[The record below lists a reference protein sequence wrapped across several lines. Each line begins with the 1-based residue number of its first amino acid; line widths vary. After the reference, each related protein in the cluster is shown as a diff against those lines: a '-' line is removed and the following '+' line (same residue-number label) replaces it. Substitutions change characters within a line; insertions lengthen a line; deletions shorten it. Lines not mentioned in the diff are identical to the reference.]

1 MLYYNNSHEQNKVN
15 QVKKKTL
22 VPLITFLLG
31 ICLVS
36 LIVYKTDTHEKEQR
50 HITAQLNVATYGER
64 IKNEIT
70 NGIEI
75 TDTLKQILISEDGE
89 IRQFETIAGNLMSD
103 SIESVQLA
111 PNGVVTDIYPANGNE
126 AGKIDLIHDKDRGK
140 ISCYARDNHTIITQG
155 PFKLKQGGYGIA
167 VRNPVY
173 LKDKNGHEY
182 FWGFTI
188 VILRVPDIF
197 SDSISALSDFGY
209 ECKISKTDAPW
220 SDTYKVIYQSD
231 GQINHPVSYTFTIG
245 DENWK
250 FEVTP
255 KSGWRNAT
263 LLIIII
269 GIFLTISLLLS
280 VLTRV
285 WLVAK
290 EHKKKFQILARTD
303 SLTKIYNRYGF
314 DEFAEKMI
322 QKNPNA
328 HFVAALLDIDN
339 FKFINDIYGHAYGD
353 KALKNLADSMKNFF
367 PSNALLGRN
376 GGDEFCIF
384 LPDCTCKEAEEKLVQ
399 FTKQKRFFV
408 YEGEERAFNISLGY
422 AEYPVH
428 AKSQLQLMH
437 CADAALYE
445 VKLRG
450 KKGSLVYDEGFD
462 SEVRTQLGFAL
473 RDISENLPGAF
484 IIYKADYTDD
494 EILFANSELI
504 RLAGCENIEEFMT
517 YTQRSFRSLI
527 REDEREGVEQSI
539 WQQIGTGQCNDYV
552 HFYLKKKDGTY
563 LKVLDHGRIV
573 ESGHY
578 GKVFYV
584 LIMDWDSMKEKYR
597 DSL

>member
-1 MLYYNNSHEQNKVN
+1 M
-15 QVKKKTL
+15 
-22 VPLITFLLG
+22 
-31 ICLVS
+31 
-36 LIVYKTDTHEKEQR
+36 
-50 HITAQLNVATYGER
+50 
-64 IKNEIT
+64 
-70 NGIEI
+70 
-75 TDTLKQILISEDGE
+75 
-89 IRQFETIAGNLMSD
+89 
-103 SIESVQLA
+103 
-111 PNGVVTDIYPANGNE
+111 
-126 AGKIDLIHDKDRGK
+126 DLIHDEVRGK
-140 ISCYARDNHTIITQG
+140 ISCYARDNHVLIMQG
-155 PFKLKQGGYGIA
+155 PLQLKQGGYGIA
-167 VRNPVY
+167 VRKPVY
-173 LKDKNGHEY
+173 LEDESGQD
-182 FWGFTI
+182 FFGGFTI
-188 VILRVPDIF
+188 VIIRVPEIF
-197 SDSISALSDFGY
+197 SDSVKPLSDFGY
-209 ECKISKTDAPW
+209 QYCLSKTGSPW
-220 SDTYKVIYQSD
+220 EEAYEVVDCSGGSISA
-231 GQINHPVSYTFTIG
+231 PVSYTFEIG
-245 DENWK
+245 GSVWKLEVMPQNGWVEKSYLYSIFGGGLLIVLLLTGLTAALLILDENRQELRK
-250 FEVTP
+250 L
-255 KSGWRNAT
+255 A
-263 LLIIII
+263 
-269 GIFLTISLLLS
+269 LTDA
-280 VLTRV
+280 LTG
-285 WLVAK
+285 
-290 EHKKKFQILARTD
+290 
-303 SLTKIYNRYGF
+303 IYNRHGF
-314 DEFAEKMI
+314 DKHVTVYMKKYPEKHCVGV
-322 QKNPNA
+322 Q
-328 HFVAALLDIDN
+328 FDIDD
-339 FKFINDIYGHAYGD
+339 FKLINDIYGHASGD
-353 KALKNLADSMKNFF
+353 KALQILAESMRKFF
-367 PSNALLGRN
+367 PDHAVLGRN

-462 SEVRTQLGFAL
+462 PEVRTQLGFAL

>member
-1 MLYYNNSHEQNKVN
+1 MRGI
-15 QVKKKTL
+15 KKKWML
-22 VPLITFLLG
+22 PVIVFFIGMAILG
-31 ICLVS
+31 IT
-36 LIVYKTDTHEKEQR
+36 VYGEKCIQQKQSRKMADLNAMTYAERMKTDIMQGIDVTVTLEQM
-50 HITAQLNVATYGER
+50 
-64 IKNEIT
+64 
-70 NGIEI
+70 
-75 TDTLKQILISEDGE
+75 LISENGR
-89 IRQFETIAGNLMSD
+89 IQKFSETAANMITD
-103 SIESVQLA
+103 SVQSIQIA
-111 PNGVVTDIYPANGNE
+111 PDGVVTEIYPEEDNE
-126 AGKIDLIHDKDRGK
+126 TGKIDLIHDEARGK
-140 ISCYARDNHTIITQG
+140 ISCYARDNHVLIMQG
-155 PFKLKQGGYGIA
+155 PFQLKQGGYGIA
-167 VRNPVY
+167 VRKPVY
-173 LKDKNGHEY
+173 LEDESGQEF

-188 VILRVPDIF
+188 VIIRVPEIF
-197 SDSISALSDFGY
+197 SDSVKSLSDFGY
-209 ECKISKTDAPW
+209 QYCLSKTGSPW
-220 SDTYKVIYQSD
+220 EEAYEVVDCSGGSISA
-231 GQINHPVSYTFTIG
+231 PVSYTFEIG
-245 DENWK
+245 GSVWKLEVMPQNGWVEKSYLYSIFGGGLLIVLLLTGLTAALLILDENRQELRK
-250 FEVTP
+250 L
-255 KSGWRNAT
+255 A
-263 LLIIII
+263 
-269 GIFLTISLLLS
+269 LTDA
-280 VLTRV
+280 LTG
-285 WLVAK
+285 
-290 EHKKKFQILARTD
+290 
-303 SLTKIYNRYGF
+303 IYNRHGF
-314 DEFAEKMI
+314 DKHVTVYMKQYPEKHCVGV
-322 QKNPNA
+322 Q
-328 HFVAALLDIDN
+328 FDIDD
-339 FKFINDIYGHAYGD
+339 FKLINDIYGHASGD
-353 KALKNLADSMKNFF
+353 KALQLLAESMRKFF
-367 PSNALLGRN
+367 PEHAVLGRN

-384 LPDCTCKEAEEKLVQ
+384 LPDCTCKEAEEKLVE

>member
-1 MLYYNNSHEQNKVN
+1 MRGI
-15 QVKKKTL
+15 KKKWML
-22 VPLITFLLG
+22 PVIVFFIGMAILG
-31 ICLVS
+31 ITIYGEKCIQQKQSRKMADLNAMT
-36 LIVYKTDTHEKEQR
+36 YAERMKTDIMQGIDVTVTLEQM
-50 HITAQLNVATYGER
+50 
-64 IKNEIT
+64 
-70 NGIEI
+70 
-75 TDTLKQILISEDGE
+75 LISENGR
-89 IRQFETIAGNLMSD
+89 IQKFSETAANMITD
-103 SIESVQLA
+103 SVQSIQIA
-111 PNGVVTDIYPANGNE
+111 PDGVVTEIYPEEDNE
-126 AGKIDLIHDKDRGK
+126 TGKIDLIHDEARGK
-140 ISCYARDNHTIITQG
+140 ISCYARDNHVLIMQG
-155 PFKLKQGGYGIA
+155 PFQLKQGGYGIA
-167 VRNPVY
+167 VRKPVY
-173 LKDKNGHEY
+173 LEDESGQEF

-188 VILRVPDIF
+188 VIIRVPEIF
-197 SDSISALSDFGY
+197 SDSVKSLSDFGY
-209 ECKISKTDAPW
+209 QYCLSKTVSPW
-220 SDTYKVIYQSD
+220 EEAYEVVDCSGGSISA
-231 GQINHPVSYTFTIG
+231 PVSYTFEIG
-245 DENWK
+245 GSVWKLEVMPQNGWVEKSYLYSIFGGGLLIVLLLTGLTAALLILDENRQELRK
-250 FEVTP
+250 L
-255 KSGWRNAT
+255 A
-263 LLIIII
+263 
-269 GIFLTISLLLS
+269 LTDA
-280 VLTRV
+280 LTG
-285 WLVAK
+285 
-290 EHKKKFQILARTD
+290 
-303 SLTKIYNRYGF
+303 IYNRHGF
-314 DEFAEKMI
+314 DKHVTVYMKQYPEKHCVGV
-322 QKNPNA
+322 Q
-328 HFVAALLDIDN
+328 FDIDD
-339 FKFINDIYGHAYGD
+339 FKLINDIYGHASGD
-353 KALKNLADSMKNFF
+353 KVLQILAESMRKFF
-367 PSNALLGRN
+367 PEHAVLGRN

-504 RLAGCENIEEFMT
+504 RLAGCENIQEFMT

>member
-1 MLYYNNSHEQNKVN
+1 MRGI
-15 QVKKKTL
+15 KKKWML
-22 VPLITFLLG
+22 PVIVFFISMAILG
-31 ICLVS
+31 IT
-36 LIVYKTDTHEKEQR
+36 VYGEKCNQQKQSRKMADLNAMTYAERMKTDIMQGIDVTVTLEQM
-50 HITAQLNVATYGER
+50 
-64 IKNEIT
+64 
-70 NGIEI
+70 
-75 TDTLKQILISEDGE
+75 LISENGR
-89 IRQFETIAGNLMSD
+89 IQKFSETAANMITD
-103 SIESVQLA
+103 SVQSIQIA
-111 PNGVVTDIYPANGNE
+111 PDGVVTEIYPEEDNE
-126 AGKIDLIHDKDRGK
+126 TGKIDLIHDEARGK
-140 ISCYARDNHTIITQG
+140 ISCYARDNHVLIMQG
-155 PFKLKQGGYGIA
+155 PFQLKQGGYGIA
-167 VRNPVY
+167 VRKPVY
-173 LKDKNGHEY
+173 LEDESGQEF

-188 VILRVPDIF
+188 VIIRVPEIF
-197 SDSISALSDFGY
+197 SDSVKSLSDFGY
-209 ECKISKTDAPW
+209 QYCLSKTGSPW
-220 SDTYKVIYQSD
+220 EEAYEVVDCSGGSISA
-231 GQINHPVSYTFTIG
+231 PVSYTFEIG
-245 DENWK
+245 GSVWKLEVMPQNGWVEKSYLYSIFGGGLLIVLLLTGLTAALLILDENRQELRK
-250 FEVTP
+250 L
-255 KSGWRNAT
+255 A
-263 LLIIII
+263 
-269 GIFLTISLLLS
+269 LTDA
-280 VLTRV
+280 LTG
-285 WLVAK
+285 
-290 EHKKKFQILARTD
+290 
-303 SLTKIYNRYGF
+303 IYNRHGF
-314 DEFAEKMI
+314 DKHVTVYMKQYPEKHCVGV
-322 QKNPNA
+322 Q
-328 HFVAALLDIDN
+328 FDIDD
-339 FKFINDIYGHAYGD
+339 FKLINDIYGHASGD
-353 KALKNLADSMKNFF
+353 KALQLLAESMRKFF
-367 PSNALLGRN
+367 PEHAVLGRN

-462 SEVRTQLGFAL
+462 PEVRTQLGFAL

-573 ESGHY
+573 ESSHY

>member
-1 MLYYNNSHEQNKVN
+1 MRGI
-15 QVKKKTL
+15 KKKWML
-22 VPLITFLLG
+22 PVIVFFIGMAILG
-31 ICLVS
+31 IT
-36 LIVYKTDTHEKEQR
+36 VYGEKCIQQKQSRKMADLNAMTYAERMKTDIMQGIDVTVTLEQM
-50 HITAQLNVATYGER
+50 
-64 IKNEIT
+64 
-70 NGIEI
+70 
-75 TDTLKQILISEDGE
+75 LISENGR
-89 IRQFETIAGNLMSD
+89 IQKFSETAANMITD
-103 SIESVQLA
+103 SIQSIQIA
-111 PNGVVTDIYPANGNE
+111 PDGVVTEIYPVEDNE
-126 AGKIDLIHDKDRGK
+126 TGKIDLIHDEARGK
-140 ISCYARDNHTIITQG
+140 ISCYARDNHVLIMQG
-155 PFKLKQGGYGIA
+155 PFQLKQGGYGIA
-167 VRNPVY
+167 VRKPVY
-173 LKDKNGHEY
+173 LEDESGQEF

-188 VILRVPDIF
+188 VIIRVPEIF
-197 SDSISALSDFGY
+197 SDSVKSLSDFGY
-209 ECKISKTDAPW
+209 QYCLSKTVSPW
-220 SDTYKVIYQSD
+220 EEAYEVVDCSGGSISA
-231 GQINHPVSYTFTIG
+231 PVSYTFEIG
-245 DENWK
+245 GSVWKLEVMPQNGWVEKSYLYSIFGGGLLVVLLLTGLTAALLILDENRQELRK
-250 FEVTP
+250 L
-255 KSGWRNAT
+255 A
-263 LLIIII
+263 
-269 GIFLTISLLLS
+269 LTDA
-280 VLTRV
+280 LTG
-285 WLVAK
+285 
-290 EHKKKFQILARTD
+290 
-303 SLTKIYNRYGF
+303 IYNRHGF
-314 DEFAEKMI
+314 DKHVTVYMKQYPEKHCVGV
-322 QKNPNA
+322 Q
-328 HFVAALLDIDN
+328 FDIDD
-339 FKFINDIYGHAYGD
+339 FKLINDIYGHASGD
-353 KALKNLADSMKNFF
+353 KALQLLAESMRKFF
-367 PSNALLGRN
+367 PEHAVLGRN

>member
-1 MLYYNNSHEQNKVN
+1 MRGI
-15 QVKKKTL
+15 KKKWML
-22 VPLITFLLG
+22 PVIVFFIGMAILG
-31 ICLVS
+31 IT
-36 LIVYKTDTHEKEQR
+36 VYGEKCIQQKQSRKMADLNAMTYAERMKTDIMQGIGVTVTLEQM
-50 HITAQLNVATYGER
+50 
-64 IKNEIT
+64 
-70 NGIEI
+70 
-75 TDTLKQILISEDGE
+75 LISENGR
-89 IRQFETIAGNLMSD
+89 IQKFSETAANMITD
-103 SIESVQLA
+103 SVQSIQIA
-111 PNGVVTDIYPANGNE
+111 PDGVITEIYPEEDNE
-126 AGKIDLIHDKDRGK
+126 AGKIDLIHDEARGK
-140 ISCYARDNHTIITQG
+140 ISCYARDNHVLIMQG
-155 PFKLKQGGYGIA
+155 PFQLKQGGYGIA
-167 VRNPVY
+167 VRKPVY
-173 LKDKNGHEY
+173 LEDESGQEF

-188 VILRVPDIF
+188 VIIRVPEIF
-197 SDSISALSDFGY
+197 SDSVKSLSDFGY
-209 ECKISKTDAPW
+209 QYCLSKTGSPW
-220 SDTYKVIYQSD
+220 EEAYEVVDCSGGSISA
-231 GQINHPVSYTFTIG
+231 PVSYTFEIG
-245 DENWK
+245 GSVWKLEVMPQNGWVEKSYLYSIFGGGLLIVLLLTGLTAALLILDENRQELRK
-250 FEVTP
+250 L
-255 KSGWRNAT
+255 A
-263 LLIIII
+263 
-269 GIFLTISLLLS
+269 LTDA
-280 VLTRV
+280 LTG
-285 WLVAK
+285 
-290 EHKKKFQILARTD
+290 
-303 SLTKIYNRYGF
+303 IYNRHGF
-314 DEFAEKMI
+314 DKHVTVYMKQYPEKHCVGV
-322 QKNPNA
+322 Q
-328 HFVAALLDIDN
+328 FDIDD
-339 FKFINDIYGHAYGD
+339 FKLINDIYGHASGD
-353 KALKNLADSMKNFF
+353 KALQILAESMRKFF
-367 PSNALLGRN
+367 PEHAVLGRN

-462 SEVRTQLGFAL
+462 PEVRTQLGFAL

-563 LKVLDHGRIV
+563 LRVLDHGRIV
-573 ESGHY
+573 ESGYY

>member
-1 MLYYNNSHEQNKVN
+1 MFF
-15 QVKKKTL
+15 
-22 VPLITFLLG
+22 IGMAILG
-31 ICLVS
+31 IT
-36 LIVYKTDTHEKEQR
+36 VYGEKCIQQKQSRKMADLNAMTYAERMKTDIMQGIDVTVTLEQM
-50 HITAQLNVATYGER
+50 
-64 IKNEIT
+64 
-70 NGIEI
+70 
-75 TDTLKQILISEDGE
+75 LISENGR
-89 IRQFETIAGNLMSD
+89 IQKFSETAANMITD
-103 SIESVQLA
+103 SVQSIQIA
-111 PNGVVTDIYPANGNE
+111 PDGVVTEIYPEEDNE
-126 AGKIDLIHDKDRGK
+126 TGKIDLIHDEARGK
-140 ISCYARDNHTIITQG
+140 ISCYARDNHVLIMQG
-155 PFKLKQGGYGIA
+155 PFQLKQGGYGIA
-167 VRNPVY
+167 VRKPVY
-173 LKDKNGHEY
+173 LEDESGQEF

-188 VILRVPDIF
+188 VIIRVPEIF
-197 SDSISALSDFGY
+197 SDSVKSLSDFGY
-209 ECKISKTDAPW
+209 QYCLSKTGSPW
-220 SDTYKVIYQSD
+220 EEAYEVVDCSGGSISA
-231 GQINHPVSYTFTIG
+231 PVSYTFEIG
-245 DENWK
+245 GSVWKLEVMPQNGWVEKSYLYSIFGGGLLIVLLLTGLTAALLILDENRQELRK
-250 FEVTP
+250 L
-255 KSGWRNAT
+255 A
-263 LLIIII
+263 
-269 GIFLTISLLLS
+269 LTDA
-280 VLTRV
+280 LTG
-285 WLVAK
+285 
-290 EHKKKFQILARTD
+290 
-303 SLTKIYNRYGF
+303 IYNRHGF
-314 DEFAEKMI
+314 DKHVTVYMKQYPEKHCVGV
-322 QKNPNA
+322 Q
-328 HFVAALLDIDN
+328 FDIDD
-339 FKFINDIYGHAYGD
+339 FKLINDIYGHASGD
-353 KALKNLADSMKNFF
+353 KALQILAESMRKFF
-367 PSNALLGRN
+367 PEHAVLGRN

-462 SEVRTQLGFAL
+462 PEVRTQLGFAL

>member
-1 MLYYNNSHEQNKVN
+1 MRGI
-15 QVKKKTL
+15 KKKRML
-22 VPLITFLLG
+22 PVIVFFIGMAILG
-31 ICLVS
+31 IT
-36 LIVYKTDTHEKEQR
+36 VYGEKCIQQKQSRKMADLNAMTYAERMKTDIMQGIGVTVTLEQM
-50 HITAQLNVATYGER
+50 
-64 IKNEIT
+64 
-70 NGIEI
+70 
-75 TDTLKQILISEDGE
+75 LISENGK
-89 IRQFETIAGNLMSD
+89 IQKFSETAANMITD
-103 SIESVQLA
+103 SVQSIQIA
-111 PNGVVTDIYPANGNE
+111 PDGVVTEIYPEEDNE
-126 AGKIDLIHDKDRGK
+126 AGKIDLIHDEARGK
-140 ISCYARDNHTIITQG
+140 ISCYARDNHVLIMQG
-155 PFKLKQGGYGIA
+155 PFQLKQGGYGIA
-167 VRNPVY
+167 VRKPVY
-173 LKDKNGHEY
+173 LEDESGQEY

-188 VILRVPDIF
+188 VIIRVPEIF
-197 SDSISALSDFGY
+197 SDSVKSLSDFGY
-209 ECKISKTDAPW
+209 QYCLSKTGSPW
-220 SDTYKVIYQSD
+220 EEAYEVVDCSGGSISA
-231 GQINHPVSYTFTIG
+231 PVSYTFEIG
-245 DENWK
+245 GSVWKLEVMPQNGWVEKSYLYSIFGGGLLVVLLLTGLTAALLILDENRQELRK
-250 FEVTP
+250 L
-255 KSGWRNAT
+255 A
-263 LLIIII
+263 
-269 GIFLTISLLLS
+269 LTDA
-280 VLTRV
+280 LTG
-285 WLVAK
+285 
-290 EHKKKFQILARTD
+290 
-303 SLTKIYNRYGF
+303 IYNRHGF
-314 DEFAEKMI
+314 DKHVTVYMKQYPEKHCVGV
-322 QKNPNA
+322 Q
-328 HFVAALLDIDN
+328 FDIDD
-339 FKFINDIYGHAYGD
+339 FKLINDIYGHASGD
-353 KALKNLADSMKNFF
+353 KALQILAESMRKFF
-367 PSNALLGRN
+367 PEHAVLGRN

-563 LKVLDHGRIV
+563 LRVLDHGRIV

>member
-1 MLYYNNSHEQNKVN
+1 MDASGNCFF
-15 QVKKKTL
+15 
-22 VPLITFLLG
+22 IGMAILG
-31 ICLVS
+31 IT
-36 LIVYKTDTHEKEQR
+36 VYGEKCIQQKQSRKMADLNAMTYAERMKTDIMQGIDVTVTLEQM
-50 HITAQLNVATYGER
+50 
-64 IKNEIT
+64 
-70 NGIEI
+70 
-75 TDTLKQILISEDGE
+75 LISENGR
-89 IRQFETIAGNLMSD
+89 IQKFSETAANMITD
-103 SIESVQLA
+103 SIQSIQIA
-111 PNGVVTDIYPANGNE
+111 PDGVVTEIYPVEDNE
-126 AGKIDLIHDKDRGK
+126 TGKIDLIHDEARGK
-140 ISCYARDNHTIITQG
+140 ISCYARDNHVLIMQG
-155 PFKLKQGGYGIA
+155 PFQLKQGGYGIA
-167 VRNPVY
+167 VRKPVY
-173 LKDKNGHEY
+173 LEDESGQEF

-188 VILRVPDIF
+188 VIIRVPEIF
-197 SDSISALSDFGY
+197 SDSVKSLSDFGY
-209 ECKISKTDAPW
+209 QYCLSKTGSPW
-220 SDTYKVIYQSD
+220 EEAYEVVDCSGGSISA
-231 GQINHPVSYTFTIG
+231 PVSYTFEIG
-245 DENWK
+245 GSVWKLEVMPQNGWVEKSYLYSIFGGGLLIVLLLTGLTAALLILDENRQELRK
-250 FEVTP
+250 L
-255 KSGWRNAT
+255 A
-263 LLIIII
+263 
-269 GIFLTISLLLS
+269 LTDA
-280 VLTRV
+280 LTG
-285 WLVAK
+285 
-290 EHKKKFQILARTD
+290 
-303 SLTKIYNRYGF
+303 IYNRHGF
-314 DEFAEKMI
+314 DKHVTVYMKQYPEKHCVGV
-322 QKNPNA
+322 Q
-328 HFVAALLDIDN
+328 FDIDD
-339 FKFINDIYGHAYGD
+339 FKLINDIYGHASGD
-353 KALKNLADSMKNFF
+353 KALQILAESMRKFF
-367 PSNALLGRN
+367 PEHAVLGRN

-384 LPDCTCKEAEEKLVQ
+384 LPDCTCKEVEEKLVQ

-504 RLAGCENIEEFMT
+504 RLAGCENIEKFMT

>member
-1 MLYYNNSHEQNKVN
+1 MA
-15 QVKKKTL
+15 
-22 VPLITFLLG
+22 ILG
-31 ICLVS
+31 IT
-36 LIVYKTDTHEKEQR
+36 VYGEKCIQQKQSRKMADLNAMTYAERMKTDIMQGIDVTVTLEQM
-50 HITAQLNVATYGER
+50 
-64 IKNEIT
+64 
-70 NGIEI
+70 
-75 TDTLKQILISEDGE
+75 LISENGR
-89 IRQFETIAGNLMSD
+89 IQKFSETAANMITD
-103 SIESVQLA
+103 SVQSIQIA
-111 PNGVVTDIYPANGNE
+111 PDGVVTEIYPEEDNE
-126 AGKIDLIHDKDRGK
+126 TGKIDLIHDEARGK
-140 ISCYARDNHTIITQG
+140 ISCYARDNHVLIMQG
-155 PFKLKQGGYGIA
+155 PFQLKQGGYGIA
-167 VRNPVY
+167 VRKPVY
-173 LKDKNGHEY
+173 LEDESGQEF

-188 VILRVPDIF
+188 VIIRVPEIF
-197 SDSISALSDFGY
+197 SDSVKSLSDFGY
-209 ECKISKTDAPW
+209 QYCLSKTGSPW
-220 SDTYKVIYQSD
+220 EEAYEVVDCSGGSISA
-231 GQINHPVSYTFTIG
+231 PVSYTFEIG
-245 DENWK
+245 GSVWKLEVMPQNGWVEKSYLYSIFGGGLLIVLLLTGLTAALLILDENRQELRK
-250 FEVTP
+250 L
-255 KSGWRNAT
+255 A
-263 LLIIII
+263 
-269 GIFLTISLLLS
+269 LTDA
-280 VLTRV
+280 LTG
-285 WLVAK
+285 
-290 EHKKKFQILARTD
+290 
-303 SLTKIYNRYGF
+303 IYNRHGF
-314 DEFAEKMI
+314 DKHVTVYMKQYPEKHCVGV
-322 QKNPNA
+322 Q
-328 HFVAALLDIDN
+328 FDIDD
-339 FKFINDIYGHAYGD
+339 FKLINDIYGHASGD
-353 KALKNLADSMKNFF
+353 KALQILAESMRKFF
-367 PSNALLGRN
+367 PEHAVLGRN

-462 SEVRTQLGFAL
+462 PEVRTQLGFAL

>member
-1 MLYYNNSHEQNKVN
+1 MRGI
-15 QVKKKTL
+15 KKKWML
-22 VPLITFLLG
+22 PVIVFFIGMAILG
-31 ICLVS
+31 IT
-36 LIVYKTDTHEKEQR
+36 VYGEKCIQQKQSRKMADLNAMTYAERMKTDIMQGIDVTVTLEQM
-50 HITAQLNVATYGER
+50 
-64 IKNEIT
+64 
-70 NGIEI
+70 
-75 TDTLKQILISEDGE
+75 LISENGR
-89 IRQFETIAGNLMSD
+89 IQKFSETAANMITD
-103 SIESVQLA
+103 SVQSIQIA
-111 PNGVVTDIYPANGNE
+111 PDGVVTEIYPEEDNE
-126 AGKIDLIHDKDRGK
+126 TGKIDLIHDEARGK
-140 ISCYARDNHTIITQG
+140 ISCYARDNHVLIMQG
-155 PFKLKQGGYGIA
+155 PFQLKQGGYGIA
-167 VRNPVY
+167 VRKPVY
-173 LKDKNGHEY
+173 LEDESGQEF

-188 VILRVPDIF
+188 VIIRVPEIF
-197 SDSISALSDFGY
+197 SDSVKSLSDFGY
-209 ECKISKTDAPW
+209 QYCLSKTVSPW
-220 SDTYKVIYQSD
+220 EEAYEVVDCSGGSISA
-231 GQINHPVSYTFTIG
+231 PVSYTFEIG
-245 DENWK
+245 GSVWKLEVMPQNGWVEKSYLYSIFDGGLLIVLLLTGLTAALLILDENRQELRK
-250 FEVTP
+250 L
-255 KSGWRNAT
+255 A
-263 LLIIII
+263 
-269 GIFLTISLLLS
+269 LTDA
-280 VLTRV
+280 LTG
-285 WLVAK
+285 
-290 EHKKKFQILARTD
+290 
-303 SLTKIYNRYGF
+303 IYNRHGF
-314 DEFAEKMI
+314 DKHVTVYMKQYPEKHCVGV
-322 QKNPNA
+322 Q
-328 HFVAALLDIDN
+328 FDIDD
-339 FKFINDIYGHAYGD
+339 FKLINDIYGHASGD
-353 KALKNLADSMKNFF
+353 KVLQILAESMRKFF
-367 PSNALLGRN
+367 PEHAVLGRN

>member
-1 MLYYNNSHEQNKVN
+1 MRGI
-15 QVKKKTL
+15 KKKWML
-22 VPLITFLLG
+22 PVIVFFIGMAILG
-31 ICLVS
+31 IT
-36 LIVYKTDTHEKEQR
+36 VYGEKCIQQKQSRKMADLNAMTYAERMKTDIMQGIDVTVTLEQM
-50 HITAQLNVATYGER
+50 
-64 IKNEIT
+64 
-70 NGIEI
+70 
-75 TDTLKQILISEDGE
+75 LISENGR
-89 IRQFETIAGNLMSD
+89 IQKFSETAANMITD
-103 SIESVQLA
+103 SVQSIQIA
-111 PNGVVTDIYPANGNE
+111 PDGVVTEIYPEEDNE
-126 AGKIDLIHDKDRGK
+126 TGKIDLIYDEARGK
-140 ISCYARDNHTIITQG
+140 ISCYARDNHVLIMQG
-155 PFKLKQGGYGIA
+155 PFQLKQGGYGIA
-167 VRNPVY
+167 VRKPVY
-173 LKDKNGHEY
+173 LEDESGQEF

-188 VILRVPDIF
+188 VIIRVPEIF
-197 SDSISALSDFGY
+197 SDSVKSLSDFGY
-209 ECKISKTDAPW
+209 QYCLSKTVSPW
-220 SDTYKVIYQSD
+220 EEAYEVVDCSGGSISA
-231 GQINHPVSYTFTIG
+231 PVSYTFEIG
-245 DENWK
+245 GSVWKLEVMPQNGWVEKSYLYSIFGGGLLIVLLLTGLTAALLILDENRQELRK
-250 FEVTP
+250 L
-255 KSGWRNAT
+255 A
-263 LLIIII
+263 
-269 GIFLTISLLLS
+269 LTDA
-280 VLTRV
+280 LTG
-285 WLVAK
+285 
-290 EHKKKFQILARTD
+290 
-303 SLTKIYNRYGF
+303 IYNRHGF
-314 DEFAEKMI
+314 DKHVTVYMKQYPEKHCVGV
-322 QKNPNA
+322 Q
-328 HFVAALLDIDN
+328 FDIDD
-339 FKFINDIYGHAYGD
+339 FKLINDIYGHASGD
-353 KALKNLADSMKNFF
+353 KALQILAESMRKFF
-367 PSNALLGRN
+367 PEHAVLGRN

-384 LPDCTCKEAEEKLVQ
+384 LPDCTCKEVEEKLVQ

>member
-1 MLYYNNSHEQNKVN
+1 MRGI
-15 QVKKKTL
+15 KKKWML
-22 VPLITFLLG
+22 PVIVFFIGMAILG
-31 ICLVS
+31 IT
-36 LIVYKTDTHEKEQR
+36 VYGEKCIQQKQSRKMADLNAMTYAERMKTDIMQGIDVTVTLEQM
-50 HITAQLNVATYGER
+50 
-64 IKNEIT
+64 
-70 NGIEI
+70 
-75 TDTLKQILISEDGE
+75 LISENGR
-89 IRQFETIAGNLMSD
+89 IQKFSETAANMITD
-103 SIESVQLA
+103 SVQSIQIA
-111 PNGVVTDIYPANGNE
+111 PDGVVTEIYPEEDNE
-126 AGKIDLIHDKDRGK
+126 TGKIDLIHDEARGK
-140 ISCYARDNHTIITQG
+140 ISCYARDNHVLIMQG
-155 PFKLKQGGYGIA
+155 PFQLKQGGYGIA
-167 VRNPVY
+167 VRKPVY
-173 LKDKNGHEY
+173 LEDESGQEF

-188 VILRVPDIF
+188 VIIRVPEIF
-197 SDSISALSDFGY
+197 SDSVKSLSDFGY
-209 ECKISKTDAPW
+209 QYCLSKTGSPW
-220 SDTYKVIYQSD
+220 EEAYEVVDCSGGSISA
-231 GQINHPVSYTFTIG
+231 PVSYTFEIG
-245 DENWK
+245 GSVWKLEVMPQNGWVEKSHLYSIFGGGLLIVLLLTGLTAALLILDENRQELRK
-250 FEVTP
+250 L
-255 KSGWRNAT
+255 A
-263 LLIIII
+263 
-269 GIFLTISLLLS
+269 LTDA
-280 VLTRV
+280 LTG
-285 WLVAK
+285 
-290 EHKKKFQILARTD
+290 
-303 SLTKIYNRYGF
+303 IYNRHGF
-314 DEFAEKMI
+314 DKHVTVYMKQYPEKHCVGV
-322 QKNPNA
+322 Q
-328 HFVAALLDIDN
+328 FDIDD
-339 FKFINDIYGHAYGD
+339 FKLINDIYGHASGD
-353 KALKNLADSMKNFF
+353 KALQILAESMRKFF
-367 PSNALLGRN
+367 PEHAVLGRN

-384 LPDCTCKEAEEKLVQ
+384 LPDCTCKEVEEKLVQ

-504 RLAGCENIEEFMT
+504 RLTGCENIEEFMT

>member
-1 MLYYNNSHEQNKVN
+1 MDASGNCFFYWHGNSWNYGIWREMHSA
-15 QVKKKTL
+15 KTKQENGRFECHDL
-22 VPLITFLLG
+22 CG
-31 ICLVS
+31 
-36 LIVYKTDTHEKEQR
+36 THE
-50 HITAQLNVATYGER
+50 
-64 IKNEIT
+64 
-70 NGIEI
+70 
-75 TDTLKQILISEDGE
+75 
-89 IRQFETIAGNLMSD
+89 
-103 SIESVQLA
+103 
-111 PNGVVTDIYPANGNE
+111 
-126 AGKIDLIHDKDRGK
+126 DRY
-140 ISCYARDNHTIITQG
+140 ISCYARDNHVLIMQG
-155 PFKLKQGGYGIA
+155 PFQLKQGGYGIA
-167 VRNPVY
+167 VRKPVY
-173 LKDKNGHEY
+173 LEDESGQEF

-188 VILRVPDIF
+188 VIIRVPEIF
-197 SDSISALSDFGY
+197 SDSVKALSDFGY
-209 ECKISKTDAPW
+209 QYCLSKTGSPW
-220 SDTYKVIYQSD
+220 KEAYEVVDCSGGSISA
-231 GQINHPVSYTFTIG
+231 PVSYTFEIG
-245 DENWK
+245 GSVWK
-250 FEVTP
+250 LEVMP
-255 KSGWRNAT
+255 QNGWVEKSYLYSIFGGG
-263 LLIIII
+263 LLIV
-269 GIFLTISLLLS
+269 LLL
-280 VLTRV
+280 TG
-285 WLVAK
+285 
-290 EHKKKFQILARTD
+290 
-303 SLTKIYNRYGF
+303 IYNRHGF
-314 DEFAEKMI
+314 DKHVTVYMKKYPEKHCVGV
-322 QKNPNA
+322 Q
-328 HFVAALLDIDN
+328 FDIDD
-339 FKFINDIYGHAYGD
+339 FKLINDIYGHASGD
-353 KALKNLADSMKNFF
+353 KALQILAESMRKFF
-367 PSNALLGRN
+367 PEHAVLGRN

-462 SEVRTQLGFAL
+462 PEVRTQLGFAL

>member
-1 MLYYNNSHEQNKVN
+1 MRGI
-15 QVKKKTL
+15 KKKWML
-22 VPLITFLLG
+22 PVIVFFIGMAILG
-31 ICLVS
+31 IT
-36 LIVYKTDTHEKEQR
+36 VYGEKCIQQKQSRKMADLNAMTYAERMKTDIMQGINVTVTLEQM
-50 HITAQLNVATYGER
+50 
-64 IKNEIT
+64 
-70 NGIEI
+70 
-75 TDTLKQILISEDGE
+75 LISENGR
-89 IRQFETIAGNLMSD
+89 IQKFSETAANMITD
-103 SIESVQLA
+103 SVQSIQIA
-111 PNGVVTDIYPANGNE
+111 PDGVVTEIYPEEDNE
-126 AGKIDLIHDKDRGK
+126 TGKIDLIHDEARGK
-140 ISCYARDNHTIITQG
+140 ISCYARDNHVLIMQG
-155 PFKLKQGGYGIA
+155 PFQLKQGGYGIA
-167 VRNPVY
+167 VRKPVY
-173 LKDKNGHEY
+173 LENESGQEF

-188 VILRVPDIF
+188 VIIRVPEIF
-197 SDSISALSDFGY
+197 SDSVKSLSDFGY
-209 ECKISKTDAPW
+209 QYCLSKTGSPW
-220 SDTYKVIYQSD
+220 EEAYEVVDCSGGSISA
-231 GQINHPVSYTFTIG
+231 PVSYTFEIG
-245 DENWK
+245 GSVWKLEVMPQNGWVEKSYLYSIFGGGLLIVLLLTGLTAALLILDENRQELRK
-250 FEVTP
+250 L
-255 KSGWRNAT
+255 A
-263 LLIIII
+263 
-269 GIFLTISLLLS
+269 LTDA
-280 VLTRV
+280 LTG
-285 WLVAK
+285 
-290 EHKKKFQILARTD
+290 
-303 SLTKIYNRYGF
+303 IYNRHGF
-314 DEFAEKMI
+314 DKHVTVYMKQYPEKHCVGV
-322 QKNPNA
+322 Q
-328 HFVAALLDIDN
+328 FDIDD
-339 FKFINDIYGHAYGD
+339 FKLINDIYGHASGD
-353 KALKNLADSMKNFF
+353 KALQLLAESMRKFF
-367 PSNALLGRN
+367 PEHAVLGRN

-462 SEVRTQLGFAL
+462 PEVRTQLGFAL

>member
-1 MLYYNNSHEQNKVN
+1 MRGI
-15 QVKKKTL
+15 KKKWML
-22 VPLITFLLG
+22 PVIVFFIGMAILG
-31 ICLVS
+31 IT
-36 LIVYKTDTHEKEQR
+36 VYGEKCIQQKQSRKMADLNAMTYAERMKTDIMQGIDVTVTLEQM
-50 HITAQLNVATYGER
+50 
-64 IKNEIT
+64 
-70 NGIEI
+70 
-75 TDTLKQILISEDGE
+75 LISENGR
-89 IRQFETIAGNLMSD
+89 IQKFSETAANMITD
-103 SIESVQLA
+103 SVQSIQIA
-111 PNGVVTDIYPANGNE
+111 PDGVVTEIYPEEDNE
-126 AGKIDLIHDKDRGK
+126 TGKIDLIHDEARGK
-140 ISCYARDNHTIITQG
+140 ISCYARDNHVLIMQG
-155 PFKLKQGGYGIA
+155 PFQLKQGGYGIA
-167 VRNPVY
+167 VRKPVY
-173 LKDKNGHEY
+173 LEDESGQEF

-188 VILRVPDIF
+188 VIIRVPEIF
-197 SDSISALSDFGY
+197 SDSVKSLSDFGY
-209 ECKISKTDAPW
+209 QYCLSKTVSPW
-220 SDTYKVIYQSD
+220 EEAYEVVDCSGGSISA
-231 GQINHPVSYTFTIG
+231 PVSYTFEIG
-245 DENWK
+245 GSVWKLEVMPQNGWVEKSYLYSIFGGGLLIVLLLTGLTAALLILDENRQELRK
-250 FEVTP
+250 L
-255 KSGWRNAT
+255 A
-263 LLIIII
+263 
-269 GIFLTISLLLS
+269 LTDA
-280 VLTRV
+280 LTG
-285 WLVAK
+285 
-290 EHKKKFQILARTD
+290 
-303 SLTKIYNRYGF
+303 IYNRHGF
-314 DEFAEKMI
+314 DKHVTVYMKQYPEKHCVGV
-322 QKNPNA
+322 Q
-328 HFVAALLDIDN
+328 FDIDD
-339 FKFINDIYGHAYGD
+339 FKLINDIYGHASGD
-353 KALKNLADSMKNFF
+353 KALQLLAESMRKFF
-367 PSNALLGRN
+367 PEHAVLGRN

>member
-1 MLYYNNSHEQNKVN
+1 MRGI
-15 QVKKKTL
+15 KKKWML
-22 VPLITFLLG
+22 PVIVFFIGMAILG
-31 ICLVS
+31 IT
-36 LIVYKTDTHEKEQR
+36 VYGEKCIQQKQSRKMADLNAMTYAERMKTDIMQGIDVTVTLEQM
-50 HITAQLNVATYGER
+50 
-64 IKNEIT
+64 
-70 NGIEI
+70 
-75 TDTLKQILISEDGE
+75 LISENGR
-89 IRQFETIAGNLMSD
+89 IQKFSETAANMITD
-103 SIESVQLA
+103 SVQSIQIA
-111 PNGVVTDIYPANGNE
+111 PDGVVTEIYPEEDNE
-126 AGKIDLIHDKDRGK
+126 TGKIDLIHDEARGK
-140 ISCYARDNHTIITQG
+140 ISCYARDNHVLIMQG
-155 PFKLKQGGYGIA
+155 PFQLKQGGYGIA
-167 VRNPVY
+167 VRKPVY
-173 LKDKNGHEY
+173 LEDESGQEF

-188 VILRVPDIF
+188 VIIRVPEIF
-197 SDSISALSDFGY
+197 SDSVKSLSDFGY
-209 ECKISKTDAPW
+209 QYCLSKTGSPW
-220 SDTYKVIYQSD
+220 EEAYEVVDCSGGSISA
-231 GQINHPVSYTFTIG
+231 PVSYTFEIG
-245 DENWK
+245 GSVWKLEVMPQNGWVEKSYLYSIFGGGLLIVLLLTGLTAALLILDENRQELRK
-250 FEVTP
+250 L
-255 KSGWRNAT
+255 A
-263 LLIIII
+263 
-269 GIFLTISLLLS
+269 LTDA
-280 VLTRV
+280 LTG
-285 WLVAK
+285 
-290 EHKKKFQILARTD
+290 
-303 SLTKIYNRYGF
+303 IYNRHGF
-314 DEFAEKMI
+314 DKHVTVYMKQYPEKHCVGV
-322 QKNPNA
+322 Q
-328 HFVAALLDIDN
+328 FDIDD
-339 FKFINDIYGHAYGD
+339 FKLINDIYGHASGD
-353 KALKNLADSMKNFF
+353 KALQILAESMRKFF
-367 PSNALLGRN
+367 PEHAVLGRN

-408 YEGEERAFNISLGY
+408 YEGEERAFNSSLGY

-462 SEVRTQLGFAL
+462 PEVRTQLGFAL